1 VLIGGTAQTAYKP
14 AAMSRGGSGYDRHIT
29 IFSPEGRLFQVEYA
43 FKAAKSAGITSIAV
57 RGKDSVC
64 LVTQKKVPDKLL
76 DPTSI
81 THMFDIT
88 KNVGMLVTGLMPDAK
103 SLVHK
108 ARQTAAEF
116 RFKFGYEIPVD
127 YLAKRM
133 ADQAQV
139 YTQHAYMRPM
149 GVVSILCAIDEEKGP
164 LLFKVDPA
172 GYYVGYK
179 ATSAGAKDQEA
190 TNFLEKKLKN
200 DPEFTFAETVQTAI
214 SALQSVLSEDFK
226 AAEVEVAVVRSG
238 DNTRFRVLTNEE
250 VDEHLTAISERD

>member
-1 VLIGGTAQTAYKP
+1 LCKKYVLLPHGPCVFPSPHVFFK
-14 AAMSRGGSGYDRHIT
+14 
-29 IFSPEGRLFQVEYA
+29 FSNSFAFAWEFQ
-43 FKAAKSAGITSIAV
+43 
-57 RGKDSVC
+57 
-64 LVTQKKVPDKLL
+64 
-76 DPTSI
+76 
-81 THMFDIT
+81 
-88 KNVGMLVTGLMPDAK
+88 
-103 SLVHK
+103 

-164 LLFKVDPA
+164 LLYKVDPA

-200 DPEFTFAETVQTAI
+200 NPQFTFDETVQTAI

-226 AAEVEVAVVRSG
+226 VRTS
-238 DNTRFRVLTNEE
+238 
-250 VDEHLTAISERD
+250 